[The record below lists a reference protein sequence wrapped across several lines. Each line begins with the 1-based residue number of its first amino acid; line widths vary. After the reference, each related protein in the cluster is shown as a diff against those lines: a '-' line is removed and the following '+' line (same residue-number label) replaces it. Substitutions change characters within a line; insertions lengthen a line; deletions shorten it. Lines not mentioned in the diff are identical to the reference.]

1 MDSATSLPA
10 KKAAF
15 SRDWTKGSTI
25 RNLFSLSWP
34 ITSSFGIY
42 QIGSLVDMLWVGRLG
57 SAAMAAV
64 GTASMAIWLGLSA
77 VACLTV
83 GIRALIARFIGA
95 GDSAGATHVARQA
108 LLIAAVYGVLVATVS
123 AVFATPILRL
133 FGVDETVIAEGAVYL
148 RICAVSAVSSSL
160 WMILEATMQAS
171 GDVIRPLAMTISSKV
186 VHMCIEPVLIFGWAF
201 VPAMGIRGAA
211 ITIAVTETVG
221 MIAGFFVMFT
231 GRTRL
236 KLSLTGLRIDLKTM
250 WRIIRIGI
258 PALLMNV
265 QGNFAG
271 VLFMRLIAPFGTL
284 AVAAQSLY
292 MKVEQIALAPMMGFG
307 MAAAVLVGQN
317 LGARQPQR
325 AERSGWLAVGLA
337 EAIMVG
343 LSLALI
349 VFARQIVG
357 LFDAE
362 PGLTDIAVPFLR
374 IAAAGYVLAVAGNIL
389 QNCCNGAGDTLPP
402 TLGTLLSTWAVQI
415 PFALLLPRVGGLGVL
430 GIRWAMVIGWGVSAV
445 IFVVYFRIGR
455 WKRKRV

>member
-1 MDSATSLPA
+1 MDSAGIPA

-15 SRDWTKGSTI
+15 GRDWTKGSTI

-34 ITSSFGIY
+34 ITVSATIY
-42 QIGSLVDMLWVGRLG
+42 MVGGLVDMLWVGRLG
-57 SAAMAAV
+57 STAMAAV
-64 GTASMAIWLGLSA
+64 GTAGMALWMGLAA
-77 VACLTV
+77 VMCLTV
-83 GIRALIARFIGA
+83 GARALIARFIGA
-95 GDSAGATHVARQA
+95 EDMEGANHVARQA
-108 LLIAAVYGVLVATVS
+108 LLVAGVYGLAIATLS
-123 AVFATPILRL
+123 AAFAGPILGL
-133 FGVDETVIAEGAVYL
+133 FGVDESVVAEGTVYL
-148 RICAVSAVSSSL
+148 RICAASALPSSV
-160 WMILEATMQAS
+160 WMVLEAAMQAS
-171 GDVIRPLAMTISSKV
+171 GDVVRPMLMTISSKA

-211 ITIAVTETVG
+211 VTIAIAESVG
-221 MIAGFFVMFT
+221 MAAGLFIMLT

-236 KLSLTGLRIDLKTM
+236 RLTLRGIAIDPKTM

-271 VLFMRLIAPFGTL
+271 VMFMRLTAPFGTL

-292 MKVEQIALAPMMGFG
+292 MKIEQIALAPMMGFG

-349 VFARQIVG
+349 IFARQIVG
-357 LFDAE
+357 LFDTE
-362 PGLTDIAVPFLR
+362 PGLTAIAVPFLR
-374 IAAAGYVLAVAGNIL
+374 IAAAGYALTVAGNIL

-402 TLGTLLSTWAVQI
+402 TLGTLFTTWAVQI
-415 PFALLLPRVGGLGVL
+415 PFALLLPNVGDLGVL
-430 GIRWAMVIGWGVSAV
+430 GIRWAMVIGWGVSAA
-445 IFVVYFRIGR
+445 IFVVYFRLGR